1 MDLSALPFGVKAEL
15 KSLPKDLADTVAAH
29 IIVAGQL
36 VDIDPD
42 LAYRHAEAARRRAAR
57 LPIVREAAAETAYA
71 SGRYDVALREFR
83 AIRRMN
89 GGNELVPVI
98 ADCERAL
105 GRPRDALELLESLP
119 ANEPMEV
126 RIEALLVEAG
136 VRDDLGQRGEAM
148 RLLRAAITRKV
159 GTSHAQARLRY
170 AYANLLLESG
180 DEAAARDWFTAA
192 AALDPD
198 GTLDTS
204 DRLAELD
211 GVRLPEVMELVDE
224 PDDDDPAE
232 GDAAVDSDTAAE
244 DTRATTPSGEGA
256 LE

>member
-1 MDLSALPFGVKAEL
+1 MPTDVDLSALPFGVKAEL

-29 IIVAGQL
+29 IIVAGEL

-119 ANEPMEV
+119 PSEPLEV

-159 GTSHAQARLRY
+159 GTAPAQARLRY

-180 DEAAARDWFTAA
+180 DAEAARDWFTAA
-192 AALDPD
+192 AALDPE
-198 GTLDTS
+198 GVLDTS

-211 GVRLPEVMELVDE
+211 GVQLPDVMEIVEE
-224 PDDDDPAE
+224 PDEDDTAE
-232 GDAAVDSDTAAE
+232 GAADVTSPTDEEAAE
-244 DTRATTPSGEGA
+244 
-256 LE
+256 